1 MDNRRETI
9 VINKRFQYQTSLLI
23 ASVTVLLV
31 NAYLIARMVLPG
43 QAPLDLSVNYAIGI
57 GLVQLLLVL
66 GIWYGSLK
74 ATHRIAG
81 PVYVF
86 KRELLRLGQGD
97 LTARIDLRDTDMFQ
111 EEALAIN
118 GSIDALRERVQRLKL
133 RANQLQEAQSTGGD
147 ISNALGQLQ
156 ADLAELLTSDGD

>member
-1 MDNRRETI
+1 
-9 VINKRFQYQTSLLI
+9 
-23 ASVTVLLV
+23 
-31 NAYLIARMVLPG
+31 
-43 QAPLDLSVNYAIGI
+43 LSVNYAIGI

-86 KRELLRLGQGD
+86 KRELVRLGQGD
-97 LTARIDLRDTDMFQ
+97 LTARIELRDTDMFQ